1 MKLDHG
7 KDRVLVTGVCGD
19 IGSQLAKYFLDQG
32 FRVLGLDIASEAPK
46 NCLGNELLN
55 FVSCDLADP
64 HPTAAAID
72 SFVQTYGPVRIV
84 INNVGI
90 IFNSPV
96 VSFVDGEMVCHDFSD
111 WNRVLA
117 VSLSA
122 AFYVTTCCVKHM
134 TRVGGGG
141 VVINVSSISAN
152 GNPGQSAYSAA
163 KGGINSLTIA
173 QAKELGPFG
182 IRVAAIAPGFLD
194 TPSTHRAMTDEALK
208 KIKRNIPL
216 RRLGTVDE
224 LVHAIQFIIS
234 NPYYTGTILELDGG
248 LSI

>member
-1 MKLDHG
+1 M
-7 KDRVLVTGVCGD
+7 VSGVCGD
-19 IGSQLAKYFLDQG
+19 IGSHLARHFLDQG
-32 FRVLGLDIASEAPK
+32 FRVLGLDIASEAPE
-46 NCLGNELLN
+46 NCRTDEQLK
-55 FVSCDLADP
+55 FISCDLAD
-64 HPTAAAID
+64 HGATVAAIE
-72 SFVQTYGPVRIV
+72 SFVGAYGPVRIV
-84 INNVGI
+84 VNNVGI

-96 VSFVDGEMVCHDFSD
+96 LSFVDGEMISHDFSD

-134 TRVGGGG
+134 ARTGGGG
-141 VVINVSSISAN
+141 VVINISSISAK

-163 KGGINSLTIA
+163 KGGVNSMTLA
-173 QAKELGPFG
+173 QAKELGPLG

-194 TPSTHRAMTDEALK
+194 TASTRRAMTDDALK

-216 RRLGTVDE
+216 RRLGSVEE
-224 LVHAIQFIIS
+224 LVHAVQFIVD
-234 NPYYTGTILELDGG
+234 NQYYTGTILELDGG